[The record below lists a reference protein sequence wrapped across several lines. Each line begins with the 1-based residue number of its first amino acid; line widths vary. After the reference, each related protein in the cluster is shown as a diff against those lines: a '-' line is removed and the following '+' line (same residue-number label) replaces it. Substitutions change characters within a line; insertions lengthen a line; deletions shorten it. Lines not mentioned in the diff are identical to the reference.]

1 MRGLLLCLVVFLTGC
16 ATRLTVISPDVPADL
31 KVRCPDEIAR
41 PLTTGDQYDLAR
53 ALAEA
58 AKYGRDCRA
67 RMNELIDAVEVR
79 EGVMRSLQKQIGEN
93 K

>member
-1 MRGLLLCLVVFLTGC
+1 M
-16 ATRLTVISPDVPADL
+16 ISPDIPDKL
-31 KVRCPDEIAR
+31 KVRCGDEIAR
-41 PLTTGDQYDLAR
+41 PLTTGDQYDLSR

-79 EGVMRSLQKQIGEN
+79 EGVMRSLQKQVEGN